1 MCNHA
6 TQVTAEVRDVR
17 SGLGST
23 AGGGGG
29 GGGGGGKRSLDAA
42 GSESA
47 AKHARLVK
55 RYSQVVARE
64 SERSK
69 R

>member
-23 AGGGGG
+23 AGGG

>member
-1 MCNHA
+1 MQSR

-23 AGGGGG
+23 AGGG